1 MGVKVTPEEV
11 RAVVDTQIAN
21 ANEKS
26 KKFEFLARVRD
37 QIPFVEGKLLKDV
50 FEEAWKAKG
59 LPDNVVVDKK

>member
-1 MGVKVTPEEV
+1 MKVTAEEL
-11 RAVVDTQIAN
+11 RAVVETQIAT

-50 FEEAWKAKG
+50 F
-59 LPDNVVVDKK
+59 